1 MPYAVCGTR
10 YISLLKF
17 EYFTGICVPV
27 LAAVTGS
34 FLRVRLEASP
44 TRQLRDI
51 EKEVE
56 EREEEEKEEEE
67 EEEEEERRNSE

>member
-1 MPYAVCGTR
+1 MQYAVCGSR

-17 EYFTGICVPV
+17 EYFTRIWVPV
-27 LAAVTGS
+27 LGAVTGN

-44 TRQLRDI
+44 TRQLRDR
-51 EKEVE
+51 EKE
-56 EREEEEKEEEE
+56 EEEE